1 MKEPTVSVSEP
12 CGIVVVDKPAG
23 VTSHDVVNI
32 MRRTYG
38 TRRVGHAGTLDPMAT
53 GVLIVLV
60 GRAVKVSEH
69 IMSGKKRYS
78 ATLRLGVET
87 DTEDITGTVVAEYKE
102 KLPSFDEVQ
111 DACRA
116 FLGEY
121 MQTPPMYRA
130 LKRGGQKLVDLRA
143 AALKLNAP
151 RALFTF
157 TLLVRNA
164 QKGRTSI
171 KSMFFAPP
179 VHMCA
184 HFARISAAVSAAVAA

>member
-69 IMSGKKRYS
+69 IMSGKK
-78 ATLRLGVET
+78 
-87 DTEDITGTVVAEYKE
+87 DTRRR
-102 KLPSFDEVQ
+102 
-111 DACRA
+111 C
-116 FLGEY
+116 
-121 MQTPPMYRA
+121 A
-130 LKRGGQKLVDLRA
+130 LVLKPTQK
-143 AALKLNAP
+143 
-151 RALFTF
+151 
-157 TLLVRNA
+157 
-164 QKGRTSI
+164 I
-171 KSMFFAPP
+171 
-179 VHMCA
+179 
-184 HFARISAAVSAAVAA
+184 